1 MFNKTLKEVLLALL
15 LIIMIPISGCS
26 NSSTACSYVKN
37 CYFETSQGTTFSDV
51 NIMISPYL
59 SEFNGYAYQIDK
71 ALDKNVSPEEVFEN
85 LLSVQQ
91 KDVPHPDFTDFKN
104 VSMLYGDLLLMPQ
117 RGKYE
122 KLPFSLRIYF
132 EISLCKSFK
141 EDYIKNVLPEEDDF
155 QKLMLYEEMLARMG
169 GATFYKKDAYLVSA
183 FKNDEYFKGNEIASK
198 GIYILGAINF
208 LVRREHTGAMMP
220 LPFTTELIEKRS
232 TQFLDFKNKILS
244 GRTISPEQKIVF
256 LNILSNAFLSRVRT
270 DTLKD
275 GARIEKLLKSTIGN
289 NGVFSSQYHNGISS
303 MRATYYAVLLY
314 RLFIESN
321 NPIVY
326 PEEQAL
332 LRTLKEINRTTSG
345 VLVYYDNVAFNPWD
359 TYWAL
364 YISEKNHCK
373 VSFNKNTIKKEL
385 FDYLNVPY
393 KHSFEEIYY
402 ASMSLKILGYKDS
415 NTLKNYISSVKAFSQ
430 TNISEIYFFTLL
442 SKMLHYKVPQNIANN
457 IRSAIY
463 KELAF
468 TDKNEIELLVKAYL
482 SLRNIGIE
490 DEQIKIKIQSRI
502 KKQDY
507 TYLKPLYYTYLFAQ
521 STLDK
526 RLIIRCRNEL
536 TSFETH
542 YQGLYSMYPGKEPHL
557 IATYYGYKIAGK

>member
-26 NSSTACSYVKN
+26 NSSTACNYVKN
-37 CYFETSQGTTFSDV
+37 CYFETSQGATFSDV

-59 SEFNGYAYQIDK
+59 SEFNGYAYQVDK
-71 ALDKNVSPEEVFEN
+71 ALDKNVSPEEVFES

-91 KDVPHPDFTDFKN
+91 KEVPHPDFTDFKN

-117 RGKYE
+117 RDKYE

-132 EISLCKSFK
+132 ETTLCKSFRESYTK
-141 EDYIKNVLPEEDDF
+141 GTLPEESNF

-169 GATFYKKDAYLVSA
+169 GATFYKEDAYLVSA
-183 FKNDEYFKGNEIASK
+183 FKNDEYFKGSEIASK

-244 GRTISPEQKIVF
+244 GRTVSPEQKIVF

-289 NGVFSSQYHNGISS
+289 NGVFSSQYHNGLSS

-314 RLFIESN
+314 RLFVESN

-385 FDYLNVPY
+385 SDYLNVPY

-402 ASMSLKILGYKDS
+402 ASMSLKILGYKSS

-457 IRSAIY
+457 IRGAIY
-463 KELAF
+463 KELAL
-468 TDKNEIELLVKAYL
+468 TDENEIELLVKAYL

-507 TYLKPLYYTYLFAQ
+507 AYLKTLYYTYLFAQ